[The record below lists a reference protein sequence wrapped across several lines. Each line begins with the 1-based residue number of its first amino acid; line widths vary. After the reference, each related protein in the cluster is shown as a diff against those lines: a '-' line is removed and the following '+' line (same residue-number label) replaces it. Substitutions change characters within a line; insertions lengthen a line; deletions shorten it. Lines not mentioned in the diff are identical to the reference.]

1 MFITCV
7 FVNVG
12 RFLICAGSGVHL
24 TWAHCFAFLPGSLKL
39 ETSSCNLINVIMIT
53 RKIKKAVLYRM
64 TSEQKSLFI
73 IFGGTGDL
81 AQRKLYPSLFNLYKQ
96 GYLKKH
102 FAVIGT
108 ARRPWNNERYQQI
121 VRNSISGM
129 EVTAKQANDF
139 SNHFYYQ
146 SHNVNDTKHYQTL
159 RKLAEE
165 LDQRYECNGDR
176 VFYLAMSPQ
185 FFATICKYVKTQG
198 LVTDSGYNRVVIE
211 KPFGH
216 DLESACEL
224 NDSINEYFSEKDI
237 YRIDHY
243 LGKEMI
249 QSIPALRFSN
259 NIFNALWNYRY
270 IDNIQITLSEA
281 LGVEERA
288 GYYENAGAL
297 RDMVQNHILQTVAL
311 LTMNAPTMYKDQDIR
326 KEKISSL
333 KALRVYDPKGVKKN
347 FVRGQYGAGPR
358 QISYREENQVAEDS
372 MTETFVAGRVFVDNM
387 NMAGVP
393 IYIRTGKR
401 LTSKETRIDVV
412 FKNAP
417 YNIFDNGELKRNILT
432 FKVEPTPGMELRLNG
447 KKVDFEQYTI
457 KPLHLRHEHGKDI
470 QSKMP
475 VGYEKLL
482 YDVLKGDTASFSHW
496 EEVYYSWRFVDS
508 IRHAWDQESLSTD
521 AFPNYACGT
530 MGPKAANDL
539 LKADGNQ
546 WHFKPDRNRPED

>member
-1 MFITCV
+1 MKV
-7 FVNVG
+7 VRN
-12 RFLICAGSGVHL
+12 
-24 TWAHCFAFLPGSLKL
+24 K
-39 ETSSCNLINVIMIT
+39 
-53 RKIKKAVLYRM
+53 M
-64 TSEQKSLFI
+64 TNEQKALFI

-102 FAVIGT
+102 FAVVGT
-108 ARRPWNNERYQQI
+108 ARRPWTNERYQEI

-129 EVTAKQANDF
+129 EVTAQQANEF
-139 SNHFYYQ
+139 SSHFYYQ
-146 SHNVNDTKHYQTL
+146 SHNVNDTEHYETL
-159 RKLAEE
+159 RKLADE
-165 LDQRYECNGDR
+165 LENKYEFEGNR

-185 FFATICKYVKTQG
+185 FFATICQHVKTQG
-198 LVTDSGYNRVVIE
+198 LVTEKGYNRVVIE

-216 DLESACEL
+216 DVKSACEL
-224 NDSINEYFSEKDI
+224 NDSINKYFPEKDV

-311 LTMNAPTMYKDQDIR
+311 LTMNAPTMYADEDIR
-326 KEKISSL
+326 KEKISAL
-333 KALRVYDPKGVKKN
+333 KALRVYDQEGVKQN
-347 FVRGQYGAGPR
+347 FVRGQYGPGNGQVA
-358 QISYREENQVAEDS
+358 YREENQVDPHS
-372 MTETFVAGRVFVDNM
+372 QTETFVAGRIFVDNM
-387 NMAGVP
+387 SMAGVP

-401 LTSKETRIDVV
+401 LTKKETRIDVV

-417 YNIFDNGELKRNILT
+417 YNVFGHGKLKRNILS
-432 FKVEPTPGMELRLNG
+432 FKVEPNPGMELRLNG
-447 KKVDFEQYTI
+447 KKVDFDQYSI
-457 KPLHLRHEHGKDI
+457 QSMHLRHEHGEEI

-482 YDVLKGDTASFSHW
+482 YDVLQGDSASFSHW
-496 EEVYYSWRFVDS
+496 DEVYYSWRFVDS
-508 IRHAWDQESLSTD
+508 IRQAWDQENLPED
-521 AFPNYACGT
+521 AFPNYACGS
-530 MGPKAANDL
+530 MGPKAATDL
-539 LKADGNQ
+539 LKEDGNK
-546 WHFKPDRNRPED
+546 WHFRPDEA

>member
-1 MFITCV
+1 
-7 FVNVG
+7 
-12 RFLICAGSGVHL
+12 
-24 TWAHCFAFLPGSLKL
+24 
-39 ETSSCNLINVIMIT
+39 
-53 RKIKKAVLYRM
+53 M

-96 GYLKKH
+96 GYLKEN

-108 ARRPWNNERYQQI
+108 ARRPWTNERYQQI

-129 EVTAKQANDF
+129 EITARQANEF
-139 SNHFYYQ
+139 SSHFYYQ
-146 SHNVNDTKHYQTL
+146 SHNVNDTQHYETL
-159 RKLAEE
+159 RQLADE
-165 LDQRYECNGDR
+165 LDKKYAINGNR

-185 FFATICKYVKTQG
+185 FFSTICEHVKTQG
-198 LVTDSGYNRVVIE
+198 LVTDNGYNRVVIE
-211 KPFGH
+211 KPFGR
-216 DLESACEL
+216 DVKSAVEL
-224 NDSINEYFSEKDI
+224 NDSINQYFPEDDV

-311 LTMNAPTMYKDQDIR
+311 LTMNAPTMYTDADIR
-326 KEKISSL
+326 KEKISAL
-333 KALRVYDPKGVKKN
+333 KALRVYDQAGVKQN
-347 FVRGQYGAGPR
+347 FVFGQYGAGNG
-358 QISYREENQVAEDS
+358 QAAYREENQVAPDS
-372 MTETFVAGRVFVDNM
+372 KTETFVAGKIFVDNM
-387 NMAGVP
+387 SMAGVP
-393 IYIRTGKR
+393 IYVRTGKR
-401 LTSKETRIDVV
+401 LTTKNTQIDVV

-417 YNIFDNGELKRNILT
+417 YNIFGEDQLKRNILT
-432 FKVEPTPGMELRLNG
+432 FKVDPNPGMELRLNG
-447 KKVDFEQYTI
+447 KKVDFDQYSI
-457 KPLHLRHEHGKDI
+457 QSMHLKHEHGEEI

-482 YDVLKGDTASFSHW
+482 YDVLQGDTASFSHW
-496 EEVYYSWRFVDS
+496 DEVYYSWRFVDA
-508 IRHAWDQESLSTD
+508 IRQGWQKQAEGQIDLYPAGS
-521 AFPNYACGT
+521 
-530 MGPKAANDL
+530 MGPKGADDL
-539 LKADGNQ
+539 LAADGNQ
-546 WHFKPDRNRPED
+546 WHFRPDQG